1 MMKLKRIITN
11 FIFVANLCCL
21 MGCTPS
27 EEKIEAQAMDLI
39 LEYEVIY
46 EEYSENPTENNKK
59 RLDKHMSKIEK
70 FLAKYEGLDNSEKE
84 KKDNSEDSKED
95 ESSNKEE

>member
-11 FIFVANLCCL
+11 LIFVASLCCL

-27 EEKIEAQAMDLI
+27 EEKIKAHAMDLI
-39 LEYEVIY
+39 SEYEAIY
-46 EEYSENPTENNKK
+46 KEYSENPTEHNEK
-59 RLDKHMSKIEK
+59 RLVKQISKVEK

-84 KKDNSEDSKED
+84 KKDNSGGEMSFVMIVL
-95 ESSNKEE
+95 